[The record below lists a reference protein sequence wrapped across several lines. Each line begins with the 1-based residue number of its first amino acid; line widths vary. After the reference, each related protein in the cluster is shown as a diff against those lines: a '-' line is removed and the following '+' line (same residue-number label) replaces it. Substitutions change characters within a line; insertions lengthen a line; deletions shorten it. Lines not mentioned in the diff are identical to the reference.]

1 MFAVVCILLR
11 VVAVV
16 GHYSGFSMLYV
27 SNIFAPAEAPPQQN
41 LCHGLASSDMV
52 FNYDQRH

>member
-11 VVAVV
+11 VMAVI
-16 GHYSGFSMLYV
+16 GHYSGFSMFYA
-27 SNIFAPAEAPPQQN
+27 SNISAPAEVQRMQN
-41 LCHGLASSDMV
+41 LCHVLASSAMV

>member
-11 VVAVV
+11 VVAVI
-16 GHYSGFSMLYV
+16 GHYSGFSMFYA
-27 SNIFAPAEAPPQQN
+27 SNISAPAEVQRMQN
-41 LCHGLASSDMV
+41 LCHGLASSTMA